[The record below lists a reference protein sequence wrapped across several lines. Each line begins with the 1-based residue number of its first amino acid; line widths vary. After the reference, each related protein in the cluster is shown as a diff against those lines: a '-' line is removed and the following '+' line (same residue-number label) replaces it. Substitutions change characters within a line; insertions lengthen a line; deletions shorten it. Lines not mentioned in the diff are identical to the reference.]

1 MKERRKTFFIYLW
14 AILILLGGIFFAQSL
29 LWGIFGGLV
38 INFYAEKMANEKK
51 IRSIQFTAL
60 FLGPLIFV
68 ILFYFNIIK
77 NDFHWANVVVILA
90 FNWAETIV
98 EILDYNKPKA
108 SFLK

>member
-14 AILILLGGIFFAQSL
+14 AILILFGGIFFAQSL

-38 INFYAEKMANEKK
+38 INFYAEKMVNEKK
-51 IRSIQFTAL
+51 IRAIQFTAL

-68 ILFYFNIIK
+68 ILYYFNIIK
-77 NDFHWANVVVILA
+77 SDFHWANVVVVLS
-90 FNWAETIV
+90 FNWTESIIEV
-98 EILDYNKPKA
+98 FDYNNHRA

>member
-51 IRSIQFTAL
+51 IRSSITAL
-60 FLGPLIFV
+60 FLVHNFCR
-68 ILFYFNIIK
+68 LFISI
-77 NDFHWANVVVILA
+77 
-90 FNWAETIV
+90 
-98 EILDYNKPKA
+98 
-108 SFLK
+108 